1 MTNTM
6 YEGNHLTSVFSVKK
20 TFYGIKK
27 KDHYNMTQGLFR
39 KDSLLSLDF
48 DTVYQVV
55 RIEMFVYYA
64 T

>member
-6 YEGNHLTSVFSVKK
+6 YEGNHLTNVFSVKK

-27 KDHYNMTQGLFR
+27 DHYNMTQGLFCE
-39 KDSLLSLDF
+39 DFLLSLDF
-48 DTVYQVV
+48 DTVNQVV
-55 RIEMFVYYA
+55 RIKMFVYYA